1 MYERLEIECTTSCAR
16 CKNKCLDYLK
26 EYETKE
32 IEELMQGDDRIAM
45 KRVHGALRRR

>member
-1 MYERLEIECTTSCAR
+1 MYERLEIECTTSCRR
-16 CKNKCLDYLK
+16 CRHKCKDYLA

-32 IEELMQGDDRIAM
+32 IEELMQGDVTPM